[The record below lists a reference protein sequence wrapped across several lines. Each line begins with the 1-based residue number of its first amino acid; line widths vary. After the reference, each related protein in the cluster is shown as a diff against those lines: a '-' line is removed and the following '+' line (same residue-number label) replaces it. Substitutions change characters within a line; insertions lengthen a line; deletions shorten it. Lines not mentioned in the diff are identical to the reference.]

1 MMLVNIVKRA
11 KELISNGFLVTSTS
25 NAFDFFLT
33 TEMKMEA
40 GPPFEKFCLLD
51 DYDVMATI
59 KNWMH
64 HPDMILSTLCRLL
77 IERRLLKV
85 KLRAEP
91 FDEEW
96 VSEMRNIICKKLN
109 ITERES
115 RYFIFTGEAENTTYD
130 PSEERI
136 NILFKDGSVKDI
148 SEVDNALI
156 HQTLSTP
163 VKKFYIC
170 FFNA

>member
-1 MMLVNIVKRA
+1 MA
-11 KELISNGFLVTSTS
+11 PGPE
-25 NAFDFFLT
+25 FDR
-33 TEMKMEA
+33 
-40 GPPFEKFCLLD
+40 FCLLD

-59 KNWMH
+59 KNWMD
-64 HPDMILSTLCRLL
+64 HPDMILSTLCQLL
-77 IERRLLKV
+77 IHRRLLKV
-85 KLRAEP
+85 KLRTEP
-91 FDEEW
+91 FDQAWIAEK
-96 VSEMRNIICKKLN
+96 RNVICEKLN

-115 RYFIFTGEAENTTYD
+115 RYFIFTGEAENTTYN
-130 PSEERI
+130 PTEEKI
-136 NILFKDGSVKDI
+136 NILFKDGTVKDI